1 MEREAARVAASL
13 AVDRT
18 RAALRGRAHT
28 DRRVA
33 HRTAASRSVRA
44 AASAG
49 EAPVRAAEVIGAM
62 SIATDLGTGQPL
74 EHALRTAILAVR
86 LGELAELSPPEL
98 VDAYYI
104 SLLHSFG
111 CTSDATE
118 QTELFGDDIEPRAK
132 FALVDGGNPEEVGAF
147 LKDVVG
153 QGRPPEVREAM
164 VAHALE
170 NALEIARSTFALH
183 CEVAQRFAGW
193 LGFGPGVISN
203 LAYVFER
210 WDGNG
215 FPGAAAGEAIGLPA
229 RVLHVARDI
238 SVFLSAG
245 GPDRARDV
253 IAQRAGGAYDPHLA
267 ALATDHFD
275 ELLDGLDD
283 ALIWEQAI
291 AAEPPPQR
299 WMTGDEIDAAFRVVG
314 TFTDLKSYWLRG
326 HAEGTSQLAEAAAW
340 RLGLPEH
347 EVTMVRRAALAL
359 DLGRVAVS
367 NAIWEKPGPFGLT
380 DWERV
385 QLHPYFT
392 ERSFAHAPGTCVHRR
407 AGGCPSRAARR
418 RRLPPQDACAGA
430 RPSGAHPRRRRL
442 LPGDARAAPAP
453 TRARRCRRRGRA
465 AARRARA
472 AVCARRRSTPCSPRP
487 DTAWRNGHASCPRAS
502 RTASTRSC
510 SRSPPERP
518 TRRSPRASASP
529 PRRRATTS
537 STSSTR
543 RACEPGVPRPSGRSN
558 ATSCNQPKGTSQ
570 SACLQDVVIVP
581 ATFVDIL
588 DEFSSQL
595 REDPVRAALAG
606 VAITPGL
613 DVSRGRVTQ
622 REKRPRC
629 PAVQP
634 ASELGHAVVLEWA
647 PNH

>member
-1 MEREAARVAASL
+1 MSDGRSPSVARPS
-13 AVDRT
+13 
-18 RAALRGRAHT
+18 G
-28 DRRVA
+28 
-33 HRTAASRSVRA
+33 
-44 AASAG
+44 G
-49 EAPVRAAEVIGAM
+49 PPPVRAAEVIGAM

-86 LGELAELSPPEL
+86 LGELGGLSPPEL

-147 LKDVVG
+147 LMDVVG

-215 FPGAAAGEAIGLPA
+215 FPGAAAGEAIAPPA

-238 SVFLSAG
+238 SVFLSAA
-245 GPDRARDV
+245 GPDRAREV
-253 IAQRAGGAYDPHLA
+253 IERRAGGAYDPQLA
-267 ALATDHFD
+267 ALATDHLD
-275 ELLDGLDD
+275 ELLDGLED

-340 RLGLPEH
+340 RVGLPQD
-347 EVTMVRRAALAL
+347 EVTIVRRAALAL

-367 NAIWEKPGPFGLT
+367 NAIWEKPG
-380 DWERV
+380 
-385 QLHPYFT
+385 
-392 ERSFAHAPGTCVHRR
+392 RSVSPTGSACSCTHTSPSARSPTRPRLPRSASWRAPITSGSTAPATTARRPRRGSAERR
-407 AGGCPSRAARR
+407 ASSPPPTPIRR
-418 RRLPPQDACAGA
+418 CENGA
-430 RPSGAHPRRRRL
+430 RTGPRSTL
-442 LPGDARAAPAP
+442 PAP
-453 TRARRCRRRGRA
+453 RPSCCATRAT
-465 AARRARA
+465 

-487 DTAWRNGHASCPRAS
+487 DTAWRNDHASCPQA
-502 RTASTRSC
+502 
-510 SRSPPERP
+510 
-518 TRRSPRASASP
+518 
-529 PRRRATTS
+529 
-537 STSSTR
+537 
-543 RACEPGVPRPSGRSN
+543 
-558 ATSCNQPKGTSQ
+558 
-570 SACLQDVVIVP
+570 
-581 ATFVDIL
+581 
-588 DEFSSQL
+588 
-595 REDPVRAALAG
+595 
-606 VAITPGL
+606 
-613 DVSRGRVTQ
+613 
-622 REKRPRC
+622 
-629 PAVQP
+629 
-634 ASELGHAVVLEWA
+634 
-647 PNH
+647 

>member
-1 MEREAARVAASL
+1 MGH
-13 AVDRT
+13 D
-18 RAALRGRAHT
+18 GR
-28 DRRVA
+28 
-33 HRTAASRSVRA
+33 RSA
-44 AASAG
+44 AAPSSGGDAR
-49 EAPVRAAEVIGAM
+49 VRAAEMIGAM

-86 LGELAELSPPEL
+86 LGEFAELAPSEL
-98 VDAYYI
+98 LDAYYI
-104 SLLHSFG
+104 SLLHSIG

-132 FALVDGGNPEEVGAF
+132 FALVDGGNFDELGAF
-147 LKDVVG
+147 LIDVVG

-170 NALEIARSTFALH
+170 HRLEIARSTFALH

-193 LGFGPGVISN
+193 LGFGPGVVSN

-215 FPGAAAGEAIGLPA
+215 FPGVAAGEAIGMPA

-245 GPDRARDV
+245 GPDRAQDMIER
-253 IAQRAGGAYDPHLA
+253 RAGGAYDPHLA
-267 ALATDHFD
+267 ALATDHFA

-299 WMTGDEIDAAFRVVG
+299 WLTGEDIDAAFGVVG

-392 ERSFAHAPGTCVHRR
+392 ERSFAHAPAPASIGEL
-407 AGGCPSRAARR
+407 A
-418 RRLPPQDACAGA
+418 
-430 RPSGAHPRRRRL
+430 GAHP
-442 LPGDARAAPAP
+442 
-453 TRARRCRRRGRA
+453 
-465 AARRARA
+465 
-472 AVCARRRSTPCSPRP
+472 
-487 DTAWRNGHASCPRAS
+487 
-502 RTASTRSC
+502 
-510 SRSPPERP
+510 
-518 TRRSPRASASP
+518 
-529 PRRRATTS
+529 
-537 STSSTR
+537 
-543 RACEPGVPRPSGRSN
+543 
-558 ATSCNQPKGTSQ
+558 
-570 SACLQDVVIVP
+570 
-581 ATFVDIL
+581 
-588 DEFSSQL
+588 
-595 REDPVRAALAG
+595 
-606 VAITPGL
+606 
-613 DVSRGRVTQ
+613 
-622 REKRPRC
+622 
-629 PAVQP
+629 
-634 ASELGHAVVLEWA
+634 
-647 PNH
+647 